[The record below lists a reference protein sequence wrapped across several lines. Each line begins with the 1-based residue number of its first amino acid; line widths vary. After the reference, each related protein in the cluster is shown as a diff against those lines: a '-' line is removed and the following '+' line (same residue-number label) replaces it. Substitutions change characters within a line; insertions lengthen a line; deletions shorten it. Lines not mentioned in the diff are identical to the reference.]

1 MRGPLLTLAMLWTA
15 PRAVA
20 QPADEVNLVFAGDI
34 MLDEL
39 PGEAIARG
47 EDPFAAVAS
56 LLDGADLAVGNLE
69 CVVAEGGKAV
79 DKQFTFRAHPLVL
92 DVVARHFAAVSLA
105 NNHSADFG
113 AAGLLQTM
121 DRLRAARV
129 QFFGAGKNLGEAHR
143 PLMVERKR
151 VRVALLGYNEFQP
164 RWFEAG
170 PSTPGVAWSEDEQIL
185 RDMKTARSAG
195 AHIVIPVIHWGW
207 EHETVPRPRQRELAR
222 ALIDA
227 GADAVIGGHPHVT
240 QGAEIYRGK
249 LILYSLG
256 NLVFNGFD
264 SQEANTGWLL
274 NLTLDRRGVRHWHTT
289 VVRLDERG
297 LPRVDAVAASPCG
310 DARSEKIRSC
320 AVAAQG
326 RSVAGQAHPGRAPAQ
341 RR

>member
-1 MRGPLLTLAMLWTA
+1 MKGTLLVLVLLGAA

-47 EDPFAAVAS
+47 DDPFAAVAS

-69 CVVAEGGKAV
+69 CAVADGGTAV
-79 DKQFTFRAHPLVL
+79 DKQFTFRAHPRVL
-92 DVVARHFAAVSLA
+92 DVVARHFGSVSLA

-121 DRLRAARV
+121 DRLRTAHV

-143 PLMVERKR
+143 PLMVERKG

-164 RWFEAG
+164 RWFAAG

-185 RDMKTARSAG
+185 RDMKAARAAG

-207 EHETVPRPRQRELAR
+207 EHETVPCPRQRDLAR

-227 GADAVIGGHPHVT
+227 GADVVIGGHPHVT
-240 QGAEIYRGK
+240 QGADIYRGK

-256 NLVFNGFD
+256 NLVFNGFE

-274 NLTLDRRGVRHWHTT
+274 HLTLDRRAVRRWHTI
-289 VVRLDERG
+289 VVRLDGRG

-310 DARSEKIRSC
+310 DARSEKIRTC
-320 AVAAQG
+320 Q
-326 RSVAGQAHPGRAPAQ
+326 AGQVGR
-341 RR
+341 